1 MKKDPTVIKLG
12 QIGLKVTP
20 QRQGILKV
28 LSGNRTHPSAESVY
42 HEMVKDYPRISFATV
57 YNTLSR
63 LAEAGEIQEL
73 DIDPS
78 KKRFDPSRVPHG
90 HFYCKVCG
98 EVFDVLYDSPLLT
111 NLKTLSAKN
120 REGHEVDLVQIELK
134 GVCKECKRKQ
144 QGNRRGFSCVKGGR
158 DGGGREG

>member
-1 MKKDPTVIKLG
+1 MKKDRTVMKLRE
-12 QIGLKVTP
+12 IGLKVTP

-42 HEMVKDYPRISFATV
+42 HEMVKEYPRISFATV

-73 DIDPS
+73 GIDPS
-78 KKRFDPSRVPHG
+78 KKRFEPSRVGHG

-98 EVFDVLYDSPLLT
+98 KVFDVLYDSPLLT
-111 NLKTLSAKN
+111 NLKTLSAKSV
-120 REGHEVDLVQIELK
+120 EGHEVDLVQIELK
-134 GVCKECKRKQ
+134 GVCKECKKKQ
-144 QGNRRGFSCVKGGR
+144 
-158 DGGGREG
+158 